1 MRDVYDPAPLTAAPL
16 PAAPLTADSL
26 AAWREEVS
34 AALYAVTCGFEEKYG
49 YGPGENAIH
58 PPEAGDRA
66 AAGRL
71 AAESAA
77 FAELA
82 LYYGEIGAVTM
93 GGVGNAYFLHS
104 GARALDERIPL
115 PEAGGTAPAVL
126 IGSDGG
132 GILYAVGADGG
143 VWRSRRASEEAEFDR
158 ITNDL
163 AEFLD
168 LLRRSVHRFHKTGQ
182 PGFV

>member
-1 MRDVYDPAPLTAAPL
+1 MPDAHDPGPLT
-16 PAAPLTADSL
+16 PASL

-34 AALYAVTCGFEEKYG
+34 ASLSAVTCGFEEKYG

-58 PPEAGDRA
+58 PPEADDRL

-71 AAESAA
+71 AAQSPGFADLAA
-77 FAELA
+77 
-82 LYYGEIGAVTM
+82 YYGEIGTVTM
-93 GGVGNAYFLHS
+93 SDVGNAYFLHS
-104 GARALDERIPL
+104 GARALGERTAL
-115 PEAGGTAPAVL
+115 PEAGRAVPAVL

-143 VWRSRRASEEAEFDR
+143 VWRSRGASEEVGFDR

-163 AEFLD
+163 AVFLD
-168 LLRRSVHRFHKTGQ
+168 LLRRSVHRFNETGQ

>member
-1 MRDVYDPAPLTAAPL
+1 MPPAHDPAPHSPLT
-16 PAAPLTADSL
+16 PAAL

-34 AALYAVTCGFEEKYG
+34 AVLTSVTRGFEEKHG

-58 PPEAGDRA
+58 LPGPEDRA
-66 AAGRL
+66 AAERL
-71 AAESAA
+71 AGEAAA

-82 LYYGEIGAVTM
+82 LYYREVGAVTM
-93 GGVGNAYFLHS
+93 SDVGNAYFLHS
-104 GARALDERIPL
+104 GAEAVGERIAL
-115 PEAGGTAPAVL
+115 PEAGGAVSAVL

-132 GILYAVGADGG
+132 GILYAVAADGG
-143 VWRSRRASEEAEFDR
+143 VWRSRAASDASGFDR
-158 ITNDL
+158 ITKDL

-168 LLRRSVHRFHKTGQ
+168 LLRRSVHRFDRTGE

>member
-1 MRDVYDPAPLTAAPL
+1 MRDVCDP
-16 PAAPLTADSL
+16 APLTADSL
-26 AAWREEVS
+26 AAWRAEVS
-34 AALYAVTCGFEEKYG
+34 AALHTVTCGFEEKYG

-58 PPEAGDRA
+58 PPEAADLA

-82 LYYGEIGAVTM
+82 LYYGEIGAVHLSD
-93 GGVGNAYFLHS
+93 VGNAYFLHS
-104 GARALDERIPL
+104 GEGALDERVPL

-132 GILYAVGADGG
+132 GILYAVGADGA
-143 VWRSRRASEEAEFDR
+143 VWRSRSASEEAEFDR
-158 ITNDL
+158 ITSGL

-168 LLRRSVHRFHKTGQ
+168 LLRRSVHRFHETGQ

>member
-1 MRDVYDPAPLTAAPL
+1 MRDSYDPVPLTAA
-16 PAAPLTADSL
+16 SL

-34 AALYAVTCGFEEKYG
+34 AALCAVTCGFEEKYG

-58 PPEAGDRA
+58 PPEADDRA

-71 AAESAA
+71 AAESPA
-77 FAELA
+77 FADLA
-82 LYYGEIGAVTM
+82 VYYGEIGSVNM
-93 GGVGNAYFLHS
+93 SDVGNAYFLRS
-104 GARALDERIPL
+104 GAQALDERIDLSGADGP
-115 PEAGGTAPAVL
+115 GTAVL

-132 GILYAVGADGG
+132 GIQYAVGTDGA
-143 VWRSRRASEEAEFDR
+143 VWRSRNASEEGEFDR

-168 LLRRSVHRFHKTGQ
+168 LLRRSIHRFNESGE

>member
-1 MRDVYDPAPLTAAPL
+1 MSDSHDAAVPLTAA
-16 PAAPLTADSL
+16 SL

-34 AALYAVTCGFEEKYG
+34 AALAAVTRGFEEKYG

-58 PPEAGDRA
+58 PPEGDDRA
-66 AAGRL
+66 AAERL
-71 AAESAA
+71 AEESPG
-77 FAELA
+77 FADLA
-82 LYYGEIGAVTM
+82 VYYGEIGAVDM
-93 GGVGNAYFLHS
+93 ADIGNAYFLRS
-104 GARALDERIPL
+104 GAEAFDERLDL
-115 PEAGGTAPAVL
+115 PEAGGSVPAVL

-132 GILYAVGADGG
+132 GVHYAVAGDGA
-143 VWRSRRASEEAEFDR
+143 VWRSRRASTDSEFVR

-168 LLRRSVHRFHKTGQ
+168 LLRRSVHRFDESGQ